1 MKRVLMIFAGALLV
15 CGLAFAQTE
24 QQPVP
29 PAITDPGV
37 AGAPA
42 ATTLQGTGTI
52 TKIDPESR
60 TITLSDFTTTTAP
73 ESANTEPM
81 PEGTEQSA
89 TKGETKSLKY
99 NERTN
104 FASAN
109 PESVDGRMS
118 DLKVGDVVSI
128 QFNDSGL
135 IVRIEE
141 VAALQSSQQ

>member
-15 CGLAFAQTE
+15 CGLAFAQTDQ

-29 PAITDPGV
+29 PTSTDPSM
-37 AGAPA
+37 GASA

-52 TKIDPESR
+52 SKIDPESR

-73 ESANTEPM
+73 ESANIEQM
-81 PEGTEQSA
+81 PEGSEQSA
-89 TKGETKSLKY
+89 TKGETKTLKY

-109 PESVDGRMS
+109 PEAVDGRMS

-128 QFNDSGL
+128 QFNDSGI
-135 IVRIEE
+135 IVRIVE